1 MNMIFKPPTARLTG
15 GGLTLSQRLQQ
26 WRIGTRLAFSHAL
39 LIVLLLCIGGQGAY
53 VARQL
58 ASDLGHTADEGL
70 VKLRLANEVSQHVQ
84 TIAAATRDL
93 LLLDEARQ
101 IKKQQ
106 ALIAQSRQ
114 DIDAAWKAMDA
125 HMAAEAERATLQQAQ
140 AGHAGFIKAL
150 DKFLQACAEGNP
162 DDARA
167 SLVMDLRPAQKAYQ
181 EQIRT
186 LAQGQFDAA
195 KQRARD
201 GEASA
206 QVATWVTLALV
217 LCGTALGLGA
227 AWLIT
232 RSILQP
238 VNEARDT
245 ARAISAGN
253 LGHRCNVQGRDEMS
267 DMLQAL
273 AQMQDTLST
282 VVTDVSSAAQAVAGN
297 SQRIEHSNAQLS
309 DRTARSSAHLQQT
322 ASSIEQITS
331 TLKGTSDLSVSAAR
345 IATETRTAADAGGAA
360 VQSVIDSMQHIA
372 ASSLKIRE
380 IINVIDSISF
390 QTNILALNAAVE
402 AARAGEHGKGFAV
415 VASEVR
421 ALASRSANAAREVRE
436 LILRS
441 TEQVELG
448 GQCVGEAGERIQ
460 DVVRRVSEMSGLI
473 EEISNAAHEQAAGV
487 SVVNSAMC
495 ELDRSTQQNTTL
507 VDELAGSARNL
518 SSGAQQLLSSVGF
531 FKNQRVAA

>member
-1 MNMIFKPPTARLTG
+1 M
-15 GGLTLSQRLQQ
+15 
-26 WRIGTRLAFSHAL
+26 
-39 LIVLLLCIGGQGAY
+39 
-53 VARQL
+53 
-58 ASDLGHTADEGL
+58 
-70 VKLRLANEVSQHVQ
+70 KLRLANEVSQHVQ
-84 TIAAATRDL
+84 TIAAATRDLL

-125 HMAAEAERATLQQAQ
+125 HMAAEAERASLQQAQ
-140 AGHAGFIKAL
+140 AGFIKAL
-150 DKFLQACAEGNP
+150 DKFLQAYAEGNP
-162 DDARA
+162 DD
-167 SLVMDLRPAQKAYQ
+167 
-181 EQIRT
+181 
-186 LAQGQFDAA
+186 
-195 KQRARD
+195 
-201 GEASA
+201 
-206 QVATWVTLALV
+206 
-217 LCGTALGLGA
+217 
-227 AWLIT
+227 
-232 RSILQP
+232 
-238 VNEARDT
+238 

-273 AQMQDTLST
+273 AQIQDTLST

-360 VQSVIDSMQHIA
+360 VQNVIDSMRHIA

-390 QTNILALNAAVE
+390 QTNIPALNAAVE

-415 VASEVR
+415 VAS
-421 ALASRSANAAREVRE
+421 EVRE

-473 EEISNAAHEQAAGV
+473 EEISNAAHEQAAGDGPV
-487 SVVNSAMC
+487 PKVLKKVPPEFPADASVN
-495 ELDRSTQQNTTL
+495 
-507 VDELAGSARNL
+507 AGL
-518 SSGAQQLLSSVGF
+518 
-531 FKNQRVAA
+531 